1 VSSVGKSVLIQ
12 GLSPV
17 QRVVNMPEKR
27 DSMAKPIYIL
37 NGPNLNLLGTR
48 EPEIYGADTLDD
60 IEQACAKAAK
70 QGGYEIVF
78 KQSNIEGELVDM
90 IQEAREKAS
99 ALIINPAAYT
109 HTSVALHDALK
120 TLDIPSIEIHLS
132 QPAKRESFRRRSYV
146 AEAVTGTI
154 SGFGANSYQL
164 GLQAAIKLL

>member
-1 VSSVGKSVLIQ
+1 
-12 GLSPV
+12 
-17 QRVVNMPEKR
+17 
-27 DSMAKPIYIL
+27 MAKPIYIL

-48 EPEIYGADTLDD
+48 EPEIYGADTLRD
-60 IEQACAKAAK
+60 IESACEETASRA
-70 QGGYEIVF
+70 GYDIVF

-90 IQEAREKAS
+90 IQEARESAC

-120 TLDIPSIEIHLS
+120 TLDIPSVEIHLS